1 MPTGWR
7 VTKAKYSSQGFS
19 GLGALLYGGRWNS
32 KGGAVVYTSDSL
44 PLAILEILVH
54 LPHPRHL
61 RDRGAAPVE
70 IPKALIESVG
80 RLPRGW
86 QKNIR
91 ITQRI
96 GDKWLTSASSPVL
109 EVPSTLYPCGEE
121 KPLNYLLNPRHPL
134 FAKLEIPRSRS
145 LDVDPRIA

>member
-7 VTKAKYSSQGFS
+7 VTKAKYTRQGFR

-32 KGGAVVYTSDSL
+32 KGRAVVYVSDSL

-54 LPHPRHL
+54 LPRPRHL
-61 RDRGAAPVE
+61 RGQRAASVE
-70 IPKALIESVG
+70 IPKALIEPVV

-91 ITQRI
+91 VSQRI
-96 GDKWLTSASSPVL
+96 GDEWLTSAASPVL
-109 EVPSTLYPCGEE
+109 EVPSALYRCGEVQ
-121 KPLNYLLNPRHPL
+121 PLSYLLNPTHPL
-134 FAKLEIPRSRS
+134 FAKLEMRPFRS
-145 LDVDPRIA
+145 LDVDPRIP